1 MKTKTSRK
9 KFNDLREE
17 IMPKS
22 LGVDYQVLKR
32 GFIKEN
38 KSLDRLGCRK
48 CWFLFIV
55 NTRELKL
62 FC

>member
-9 KFNDLREE
+9 KFSDLREE

-38 KSLDRLGCRK
+38 KLLDIL
-48 CWFLFIV
+48 
-55 NTRELKL
+55 
-62 FC
+62 